1 MAKLRNDADPAAQA
15 LMEQAIEY
23 LAQCHAREG
32 RLLRLS
38 FTGYRR

>member
-1 MAKLRNDADPAAQA
+1 
-15 LMEQAIEY
+15 MEQAIEY